1 MDTCDGGRFRGKRKG
16 EADMAEE
23 ILGIDVGGS
32 GIKGAPVNVQ
42 TGELTGE
49 RRRIKTP
56 QPATPEA
63 MTDTMAEIATHFNWK
78 GKIGVGFPAVVKQ
91 GVMYTAANVDPSWIG
106 TNGRAM
112 IEAKTG
118 CPVSIINDADAAG
131 LAEMRFG
138 AGKGKMGSVMMVTL
152 GTGIGTGYYVDGR
165 LVPNTELG
173 HIMIRGKDAER
184 RASAGVREK
193 KEYSWEKWGKLLTE
207 YLHELE
213 RLLWPDL
220 FIIGGGVSDEFDT
233 LAPHIE
239 IQTPMV
245 PARMLNL
252 AGIVGAALAA
262 EGEANRETGTSKATK
277 VKATSIG

>member
-1 MDTCDGGRFRGKRKG
+1 
-16 EADMAEE
+16 MASE

-32 GIKGAPVNVQ
+32 GIKGAPVNVT

-49 RRRIKTP
+49 RFRIKTP

-63 MTDTMAEIATHFNWK
+63 MTDTMAEVAKHFDWH

-91 GVMYTAANVDPSWIG
+91 GTMYTAANVDPSWIG
-106 TNGRAM
+106 TNGQAL

-152 GTGIGTGYYVDGR
+152 GTGIGTGFYVDGR
-165 LVPNTELG
+165 LVPNTEFG
-173 HIMIRGKDAER
+173 HIIIRGKDAER
-184 RASAGVREK
+184 RASAGAREK
-193 KEYSWEKWGKLLTE
+193 KGYSWEKWGTLLTE

-220 FIIGGGVSDEFDT
+220 FIIGGGVSDEFDK
-233 LAPHIE
+233 LAAHVQ

-245 PARMLNL
+245 PAQMLNL
-252 AGIVGAALAA
+252 AGIVGAALADA
-262 EGEANRETGTSKATK
+262 GQ
-277 VKATSIG
+277 